1 MDYLKKKVEIVPLEW
16 AKDLVDDTLF
26 DQVANK
32 VDIELALYKS
42 YYTRSKMRPLER
54 RVASFLLEGY
64 SIKEAAGKCKV
75 SVSWCHKVV
84 KKLACYIQ

>member
-32 VDIELALYKS
+32 VDIELAL
-42 YYTRSKMRPLER
+42 SKMRPLER